1 MSIYNKLLEI
11 LILLD
16 IHIMISS
23 PFSYYIK
30 SQNCK
35 MGNKKKCMKLMLP
48 TVEFIYGIIGKF
60 IAQIT
65 FIHSIFIKIV
75 PIVSRQKHKLK
86 NRSCYECISSRFQSL
101 FLFHSTLLWV
111 FLFVWKVIFYLSFY
125 EIGFL
130 LKIKYFLLL
139 YNQNILEFQI
149 ILLAI
154 AFLKQHCS
162 IVCFEYFR

>member
-1 MSIYNKLLEI
+1 MHQIEASYRWIYIRNNWF
-11 LILLD
+11 
-16 IHIMISS
+16 IS
-23 PFSYYIK
+23 
-30 SQNCK
+30 
-35 MGNKKKCMKLMLP
+35 
-48 TVEFIYGIIGKF
+48 
-60 IAQIT
+60 QIT
-65 FIHSIFIKIV
+65 VIHSIFMKII
-75 PIVSRQKHKLK
+75 PIVSRQKHKLTQ
-86 NRSCYECISSRFQSL
+86 RWCYECISSRFQSL

-111 FLFVWKVIFYLSFY
+111 FLFVWKVFFFYLPFY

-154 AFLKQHCS
+154 AFLKHHCS